1 MAQEGRDEKGRFTE
15 KNLYAQV
22 YNERQGR
29 PRLYDDPAD
38 LIEKGVEFFEWC
50 LWARKGKLTSA
61 GLRLYIGLTRTSY
74 HNYSKNPDFMNAL
87 DYLET
92 TLEDYNELKLG
103 WAGSTQGA
111 IFWLKNKAGW
121 KDESDQNINTTVT
134 ELKVEVDKNSPPLED
149 KE

>member
-1 MAQEGRDEKGRFTE
+1 MEGRDSKGKFTE

-22 YNERQGR
+22 YTERQGR
-29 PRLYDDPAD
+29 PRHYTDQAD
-38 LIEKGVEFFEWC
+38 MIEKGVEFFEWC

-61 GLRLYIGLTRTSY
+61 GLRLYLGMSKSSY
-74 HNYSKNPDFMNAL
+74 HDYSKNSDFSDAL
-87 DYLET
+87 SYLET

-121 KDESDQNINTTVT
+121 KDETDQNINQIVT
-134 ELKVEVDKNSPPLED
+134 EVKTTTISGTPPLEN

>member
-1 MAQEGRDEKGRFTE
+1 MEGRNDKVQFTE

-22 YNERQGR
+22 YTERQGK
-29 PRLYDDPAD
+29 PLLYESPSD
-38 LIEKGVEFFEWC
+38 LIEKGFEFFEWC

-61 GLRLYIGLTRTSY
+61 GLRLYLGLSRQSY
-74 HNYSKNPDFMNAL
+74 HNYRNRPDFFDAL

-121 KDESDQNINTTVT
+121 TDESTVNQNVT
-134 ELKVEVDKNSPPLED
+134 EYKTKWAEED
-149 KE
+149 KAGDNK

>member
-1 MAQEGRDEKGRFTE
+1 
-15 KNLYAQV
+15 
-22 YNERQGR
+22 
-29 PRLYDDPAD
+29 
-38 LIEKGVEFFEWC
+38 
-50 LWARKGKLTSA
+50 
-61 GLRLYIGLTRTSY
+61 
-74 HNYSKNPDFMNAL
+74 MNAL

>member
-22 YNERQGR
+22 YNDRQGR
-29 PRLYDDPAD
+29 PRLYNDPAD

-61 GLRLYIGLTRTSY
+61 GLRLYLGMSKSTY
-74 HNYSKNPDFMNAL
+74 HEYRKNPDFSDAL

-121 KDESDQNINTTVT
+121 TDEQTVNQNVT
-134 ELKVEVDKNSPPLED
+134 EFKTKWADPN
-149 KE
+149 